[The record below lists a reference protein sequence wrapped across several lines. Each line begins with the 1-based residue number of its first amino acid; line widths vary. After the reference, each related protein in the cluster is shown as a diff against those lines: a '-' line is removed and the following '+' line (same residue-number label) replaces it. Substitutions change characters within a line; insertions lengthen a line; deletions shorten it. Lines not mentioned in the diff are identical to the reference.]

1 MANLSA
7 ATDAV
12 SNTDNWMTAGMVLGG
27 LAAAVVLRNGIDSRF
42 DLPDEV
48 YGVVVAGGAAAMGYP
63 MMAVGGMSH
72 SMIKLAERVGIKGTV
87 ENAGA

>member
-7 ATDAV
+7 ATDAIT
-12 SNTDNWMTAGMVLGG
+12 STDNYMTAGMVLGG
-27 LAAAVVLRNGIDSRF
+27 LAGSVVLRNGIDSRF

-48 YGVVVAGGAAAMGYP
+48 YGLAVAGGAAAMGYP
-63 MMAVGGMSH
+63 MVAVGGMSH
-72 SMIKLAERVGIKGTV
+72 SMIKLAERVGFKSTV

>member
-7 ATDAV
+7 ATDAIT
-12 SNTDNWMTAGMVLGG
+12 STDNYMTAGMVLGG
-27 LAAAVVLRNGIDSRF
+27 LAGSVVLRNGIDSRV

-48 YGVVVAGGAAAMGYP
+48 YGLAVAGGAAAMGYP
-63 MMAVGGMSH
+63 MVAVGGMSH
-72 SMIKLAERVGIKGTV
+72 SMIKLAERVGFKSTV

>member
-7 ATDAV
+7 ATDAIT
-12 SNTDNWMTAGMVLGG
+12 STDNYMTAGMVLGG
-27 LAAAVVLRNGIDSRF
+27 LAGSVVLRNGVDSRF

-48 YGVVVAGGAAAMGYP
+48 YGLVVAGGAAAMGYP
-63 MMAVGGMSH
+63 MVAVGGMSH
-72 SMIKLAERVGIKGTV
+72 SMIKLAERVGFKSTV

>member
-7 ATDAV
+7 ATDAIT
-12 SNTDNWMTAGMVLGG
+12 STDNYMTAGMVLGG
-27 LAAAVVLRNGIDSRF
+27 LAGSVVLRNGIDSRV

-48 YGVVVAGGAAAMGYP
+48 YGLAVAGLAAAMDYP
-63 MMAVGGMSH
+63 MVAVGGISH
-72 SMIKLAERVGIKGTV
+72 SMIKLAERVGFKSTV

>member
-7 ATDAV
+7 ATDAIT
-12 SNTDNWMTAGMVLGG
+12 STDKYMTAGMVLGG
-27 LAAAVVLRNGIDSRF
+27 LAGSVVLRNGIDSRF

-48 YGVVVAGGAAAMGYP
+48 YGLAVAGGAAAMGYP
-63 MMAVGGMSH
+63 MVAVGGMSH
-72 SMIKLAERVGIKGTV
+72 SMIKLAERVGFKSTV